1 MSMSM
6 SRSTRLDDDEW
17 GSDGDGGG
25 GEERSFLLPTRS
37 SVRFGEAS
45 ARASVRKVGREA
57 KDGCEVMS

>member
-6 SRSTRLDDDEW
+6 SRSTRLDEDEC
-17 GSDGDGGG
+17 GSEEGGG

-57 KDGCEVMS
+57 KDWCEVMS